1 MLTFCLPTK
10 TTSLLSGTKS
20 FYSDM
25 ALILHLFYFK
35 NNKILDYI
43 LIILVDVQGVECF
56 NIDQPPFFRCGP
68 CPDGL
73 TGNGTICSDVDEC
86 DLADPCDDLVTCY
99 NTIPGFR

>member
-1 MLTFCLPTK
+1 
-10 TTSLLSGTKS
+10 
-20 FYSDM
+20 M
-25 ALILHLFYFK
+25 ALILHLFYF
-35 NNKILDYI
+35 NNKKILDYI

-56 NIDQPPFFRCGP
+56 NVDQPPFFRCGP